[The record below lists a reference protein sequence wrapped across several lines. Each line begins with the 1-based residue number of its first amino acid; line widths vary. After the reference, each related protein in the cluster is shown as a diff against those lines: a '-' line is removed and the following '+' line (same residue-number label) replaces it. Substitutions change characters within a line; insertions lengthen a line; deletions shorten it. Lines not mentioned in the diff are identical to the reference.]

1 MAQKGKTKLRDLGKR
16 KESSRA
22 EVKARVNAAT
32 QKGQRRLYKSLR
44 LKQKAANERMRQL
57 ERAGINSPAYQ
68 ALQGKLEILG
78 KQKKGDR
85 GRRFSE
91 TGKAT
96 YNEMQLQMKMLDEFL
111 NQDTSTLK
119 GARSYYDE
127 VWASANA
134 NNNLAAAG
142 ITREQW
148 FKFWES
154 MPDKKKDHTYGSDVI
169 VTIVQAY
176 AMKNGSL
183 ENEGKMSIEDIASA
197 IQDSENYKAA
207 YTSIG
212 LGYKDM
218 RAAKSL
224 GTLSEG

>member
-119 GARSYYDE
+119 GARTYYDE

-154 MPDKKKDHTYGSDVI
+154 MPDKKKDRAYGSDVI

-224 GTLSEG
+224 GTLSGG